1 MVTDCS
7 CDVQAGDYACNNV
20 DLLSFTPIAALGSTY
35 DASDSWGWT
44 DPDTRDEI
52 AIIGMMDG
60 TAFVKATDPINPVV
74 LGFLPQT
81 GATKVIWADMKV
93 YNDHVFITRESQNHG
108 MQVMIIILQ
117 D

>member
-35 DASDSWGWT
+35 A
-44 DPDTRDEI
+44 DTRDEI